1 MLAAAP
7 AGPILPRVGDGGRS
21 GDSTWIEVR
30 HPRPGARLR
39 LVCLPFAGGSA
50 GVFRDWAPGLP
61 GHVEVCAV
69 RLPGRER
76 RFEEPAFDRIEP
88 LASAVLEGLVALL
101 DRPFAFFGHSMGAL
115 VAFEL
120 TRRLR
125 ALGREPAG
133 FFASGCRAPQMG
145 VGHRRH
151 LLPEEELI
159 ASLREMNG
167 TPPELLENE
176 ELMRLVLPTLRSDF
190 AVVETFHYR
199 PQPPFSW
206 PLVAFGGLEDPEV
219 SREQL
224 EAWSQHAAGPFRMH
238 LLPGDHFFVSSE
250 RARLLELLGAELDAV
265 TAGR

>member
-1 MLAAAP
+1 M
-7 AGPILPRVGDGGRS
+7 
-21 GDSTWIEVR
+21 R

-39 LVCLPFAGGSA
+39 LVCLPFAGGGA

-76 RFEEPAFDRIEP
+76 RFEEPAFDRIDP
-88 LASAVLEGLVALL
+88 LVSAVLGGIAPLL
-101 DRPFAFFGHSMGAL
+101 DRPFAFFGHSMGGL

-125 ALGREPAG
+125 ALGREPAC
-133 FFASGCRAPQMG
+133 FFASGCRAPQLG
-145 VGHRRH
+145 PGPERRH

-159 ASLREMNG
+159 ASLRRMNG

-176 ELMRLVLPTLRSDF
+176 ELMRLVLPTLRCDF
-190 AVVETFHYR
+190 AVVETFRYR
-199 PQPPFSW
+199 PQPPFPW
-206 PLVAFGGLEDPEV
+206 PLVTFGGLEDPDV
-219 SREQL
+219 SRDHL
-224 EAWSQHAAGPFRMH
+224 AAWSQHAGGPFRVH
-238 LLPGDHFFVSSE
+238 LLPGDHFFLGSE
-250 RARLLELLGAELDAV
+250 RARLLELLAAELDAV